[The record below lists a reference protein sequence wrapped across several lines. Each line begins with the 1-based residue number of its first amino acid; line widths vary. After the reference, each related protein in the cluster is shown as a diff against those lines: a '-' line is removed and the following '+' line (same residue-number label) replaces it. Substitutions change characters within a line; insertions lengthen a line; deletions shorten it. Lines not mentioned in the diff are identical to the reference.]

1 LSAASGVVYVI
12 DDDPSVRRSLRRLLR
27 SVGLD
32 VVLFDSAQ
40 AFLDTR
46 HDDLTGCIV
55 LDLRLPDLSGLD
67 LQARL
72 AGLEGPSPP
81 IVFLTGHGDVPTSV
95 KAMKAG
101 AMEFL
106 TKPYRAKDLVDAVQQ
121 ALAHHRSMRAE
132 HRELA
137 ELRRRYQALT
147 TRERDVMA
155 GVVGGFRTRDIASAF
170 GTREVTVK
178 EQRARV
184 MDKMEAESV
193 ADLVRMAARLGTDP
207 RKGG

>member
-1 LSAASGVVYVI
+1 MSAKSDVVCVI
-12 DDDPSVRRSLRRLLR
+12 DDDPSVRRSLRRLLT

-32 VVLFDSAQ
+32 VVLFESAQ
-40 AFLDTR
+40 AFLDAR
-46 HDDLTGCIV
+46 QDDLTGCIV
-55 LDLRLPDLSGLD
+55 LDLRLPGLSGLD
-67 LQARL
+67 LQTRL
-72 AGLEGPSPP
+72 AALEAPSPP
-81 IVFLTGHGDVPTSV
+81 IVFLTGYGDVPTSV
-95 KAMKAG
+95 TAMKAG

-106 TKPYRAKDLVDAVQQ
+106 TKPYRPRDLVDAVQQ
-121 ALAHHRSMRAE
+121 ALARHRSVRAA

-137 ELRRRYQALT
+137 DLRRRYGALT
-147 TRERDVMA
+147 TREREVMA
-155 GVVGGFRTRDIASAF
+155 GVVAGFRTRDIASAF

-184 MDKMEAESV
+184 MAKMDAESV